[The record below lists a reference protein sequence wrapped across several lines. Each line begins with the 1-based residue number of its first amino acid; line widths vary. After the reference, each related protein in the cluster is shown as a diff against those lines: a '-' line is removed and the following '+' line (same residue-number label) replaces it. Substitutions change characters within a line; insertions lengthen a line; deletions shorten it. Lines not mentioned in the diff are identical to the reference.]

1 MTDAFGDALDEELD
15 DENETADDE
24 LDETEQFIARSNSD
38 GAVRDRTVG
47 FGVSEEMHYLYREL
61 SDSDDVDAD
70 LRQQF
75 RDQIERMANRH
86 PNAADRARQ
95 KYNLDNK

>member
-1 MTDAFGDALDEELD
+1 MNDAFGDTLDEELD
-15 DENETADDE
+15 EEPSS
-24 LDETEQFIARSNSD
+24 DETDATEAFIERSNSD

-61 SDSDDVDAD
+61 SDSDGVDAD

-86 PNAADRARQ
+86 PDVADRARR
-95 KYNLDNK
+95 KYELDNE

>member
-1 MTDAFGDALDEELD
+1 MTDAFGDALDNELD
-15 DENETADDE
+15 DESDSGETDA
-24 LDETEQFIARSNSD
+24 TQAFIERSNSD

-61 SDSDDVDAD
+61 SSSDDVDAD

-86 PNAADRARQ
+86 PDVADRARQ
-95 KYNLDNK
+95 KYELDNE

>member
-15 DENETADDE
+15 DDSNSDEDDAT
-24 LDETEQFIARSNSD
+24 DEFIARANSD

-61 SDSDDVDAD
+61 SDSDEVDAD
-70 LRQQF
+70 IRQQF

-86 PNAADRARQ
+86 PDVADRARQ
-95 KYNLDNK
+95 KHKLDNE

>member
-1 MTDAFGDALDEELD
+1 MTDAFGDALDDELD
-15 DENETADDE
+15 DESDSEETDA
-24 LDETEQFIARSNSD
+24 TEAFIERSNSD

-47 FGVSEEMHYLYREL
+47 FGVSEEMHYLYREF
-61 SDSDDVDAD
+61 SSSDDVDAD

-86 PNAADRARQ
+86 PDVADRARQ
-95 KYNLDNK
+95 KYELDNE

>member
-1 MTDAFGDALDEELD
+1 MTDAFSDTLD
-15 DENETADDE
+15 DELEQETDDP
-24 LDETEQFIARSNSD
+24 DTGDATEEFISRSNSD

-61 SDSDDVDAD
+61 SDSDEVDAD

-75 RDQIERMANRH
+75 RDQIERMASRH
-86 PNAADRARQ
+86 PDVAKRARL
-95 KYNLDNK
+95 KYEIDNE